1 MIWHPFNQFY
11 YRNNFKKITY
21 AKGVYLFD
29 SHNNPI
35 IDAISSWWVNLHGHA
50 NPIIAQ
56 AIYEQALKL
65 EQVIFANFTHEPAEQ
80 LSQNLLPL
88 LPGKMDYLFFS
99 DNGSTA
105 TEVAI
110 KMAVQYFFNQG
121 IKKNKI
127 LAFENAYHGDTFG
140 AMSVSEKN
148 IFTFPFSDMLFE
160 VIRIPT
166 PNLENIEDL
175 LQTCHQICKKQ
186 DIAAIILEP
195 LIQGAGGMKI
205 YEARYLDELLK
216 LLKKNDILFIADEVM
231 TGFGRTGT
239 LFACDQLQQ
248 KPDIICLS
256 KGITGGFLPL
266 GVTAC
271 KKYIFDAFY
280 SPELSKTFFHGH
292 SYTANPLACAA
303 ANASLQLTCSPATYE
318 SWERIRNQH
327 FEFSSMLKNH
337 SKLKNIRCLGTIWAA
352 EMEQAQNQYENPIS
366 YIWSEKA
373 IQKGVLLRP
382 LGNTLYILPP
392 YCITKEELNQV
403 YEVIIELLDEN

>member
-1 MIWHPFNQFY
+1 MIWHPFNQY
-11 YRNNFKKITY
+11 YLNSDFIKISY
-21 AKGVYLFD
+21 GKGAYLYD
-29 SHNNPI
+29 SQSRPI
-35 IDAISSWWVNLHGHA
+35 LDAISSWWVNLHGHA
-50 NPIIAQ
+50 HPTIAQ

-80 LSQNLLPL
+80 LAQNLLPL

-105 TEVAI
+105 TEVAL
-110 KMAVQYFFNQG
+110 KMAIQYFHNQG

-127 LAFENAYHGDTFG
+127 IALENSYHGDTFG
-140 AMSVSEKN
+140 AMAVSERGIFN
-148 IFTFPFSDMLFE
+148 IPFWDMLFE
-160 VIRIPT
+160 VIFIPT
-166 PNLENIEDL
+166 PNLENIDEIL
-175 LQTCHQICKKQ
+175 EKCAKICRKQ
-186 DIAAIILEP
+186 EVAAIILEP
-195 LIQGAGGMKI
+195 LVQGAGGMKI
-205 YEARYLDELLK
+205 YEPRYLNEILA

-239 LFACDQLQQ
+239 LFACEKLKQ

-271 KKYIFDAFY
+271 QGYIFDAFK
-280 SPELSKTFFHGH
+280 SSDFNKTFFHGH

-303 ANASLQLTCSPATYE
+303 ANASLKLTRSPETQDA
-318 SWERIRNQH
+318 WERIEKQH
-327 FEFSSMLKNH
+327 IEFSSMVQNH
-337 SKLKNIRCLGTIWAA
+337 PKLKNIRHLGTIWAA
-352 EMEQAQNQYENPIS
+352 EIQEEKSHYENPMS
-366 YIWSEKA
+366 YVVMKKA

-392 YCITKEELNQV
+392 YCISKDELNKV
-403 YEVIIELLDEN
+403 YEVILEILDEL

>member
-1 MIWHPFNQFY
+1 MIWHPFNQYFY
-11 YRNNFKKITY
+11 NSDFPKITHG
-21 AKGVYLFD
+21 KGVYLFD
-29 SHNNPI
+29 IHQNPI

-50 NPIIAQ
+50 NPIIAK
-56 AIYEQALKL
+56 AIYEQALQL
-65 EQVIFANFTHEPAEQ
+65 EQVIFANFTHEPAEH
-80 LSQNLLPL
+80 LAQNLLPL

-99 DNGSTA
+99 DNGSTS

-110 KMAVQYFFNQG
+110 KMAIQYFHNQG

-127 LAFENAYHGDTFG
+127 IAFENAYHGDTFG
-140 AMSVSEKN
+140 AMSVSGRGIFN
-148 IFTFPFSDMLFE
+148 IPFFDMLFE
-160 VIRIPT
+160 VIFLPIPK
-166 PNLENIEDL
+166 LENIDDILE
-175 LQTCHQICKKQ
+175 TCYQVCKKQ
-186 DIAAIILEP
+186 EVAAIILEP

-205 YEARYLDELLK
+205 YEARYIDEILSLI
-216 LLKKNDILFIADEVM
+216 KKNDILFIADEVM

-271 KKYIFDAFY
+271 KSYIFDAFK
-280 SPELSKTFFHGH
+280 SSEFTKTFFHGH

-303 ANASLQLTCSPATYE
+303 ANASLKLTTSLETQKAIE
-318 SWERIRNQH
+318 KIQNQH
-327 FEFSSMLKNH
+327 IEFCSIVHNH
-337 SKLKNIRCLGTIWAA
+337 PKLKNVRYLGTIWAA
-352 EMEQAQNQYENPIS
+352 EIEDNQSHYENPIS
-366 YIWSEKA
+366 YVWAKKA

-392 YCITKEELNQV
+392 YCITQDELNKV
-403 YEVIIELLDEN
+403 YDVILEILEE